1 MNTNYLYYLRTISTV
16 LDFSLFYNNFQLK
29 SEVKKKNEMI
39 CVCNIF
45 IVLSLKASYLRSSA
59 AESRKVVV
67 VSSDKNIKIFQFVQ
81 LFTRSLLLASLVD
94 WV

>member
-1 MNTNYLYYLRTISTV
+1 
-16 LDFSLFYNNFQLK
+16 
-29 SEVKKKNEMI
+29 MI

-67 VSSDKNIKIFQFVQ
+67 VSSDKKIKIFQFVELSHFQ
-81 LFTRSLLLASLVD
+81 YLYAVYIH
-94 WV
+94 